1 MHEPLTSVG
10 ISIVSVWLFRV
21 WATRKWTRG
30 LGSQLCPPLISAWE
44 NAEAAKLKEAT
55 ASSHLPHLRL
65 SLCLQDKF
73 AWMSYVSMTTIFLF
87 VSFFEIGPGPIP
99 WFMVAEFFSQGPR
112 PTALALAAFSNWVCN
127 FLIALCFQY
136 IAVSAHKV
144 QTPSRTWQ
152 AVQLLTNAVC
162 SPCRTSVGLT
172 CSSSSLGSS
181 WPSPCL
187 HFLKFQKPK
196 ESLLR
201 KSLQN
206 SGRRAVQPHPQKRLY
221 KWNS

>member
-1 MHEPLTSVG
+1 
-10 ISIVSVWLFRV
+10 
-21 WATRKWTRG
+21 
-30 LGSQLCPPLISAWE
+30 
-44 NAEAAKLKEAT
+44 
-55 ASSHLPHLRL
+55 
-65 SLCLQDKF
+65 
-73 AWMSYVSMTTIFLF
+73 MSYVSMTAIFLF

-136 IAVSAHKV
+136 IAVSAHTV
-144 QTPSRTWQ
+144 QAPLPPRTGQ
-152 AVQLLTNAVC
+152 TVQLLTTAVG
-162 SPCRTSVGLT
+162 SPCRTSAGLT

-206 SGRRAVQPHPQKRLY
+206 SGRRVVRPHPPKRLY
-221 KWNS
+221 KWNFWGLQRPPEDDVQAQEQTRREPCVPC